1 MALAFTESGL
11 NYNAKHKNNE
21 AKGICGIVPKYWNDV
36 LKEHHVKI
44 NSLNACLVVYKE
56 LLNKHKN
63 KRLALK
69 EYKGVTSKSNLYLID
84 KVIET
89 EKGLK

>member
-1 MALAFTESGL
+1 MLMCW
-11 NYNAKHKNNE
+11 NE
-21 AKGICGIVPKYWNDV
+21 LINL
-36 LKEHHVKI
+36 LKENGVKA
-44 NSLNACLVVYKE
+44 NSLKACLVVYKE

-89 EKGLK
+89 EKGLKWISQICLDF

>member
-1 MALAFTESGL
+1 MD
-11 NYNAKHKNNE
+11 YNAKHK
-21 AKGICGIVPKYWNDV
+21 AKNTIGICGINVNYWNDL
-36 LKEHHVKI
+36 LKENGVKA
-44 NSLNACLVVYKE
+44 NSLKACLVVYKK

-69 EYKGVTSKSNLYLID
+69 EYKGITSKSNLYLID